1 MANEKLPSKPDLP
14 VKIIQFGGGVFM
26 RGFIDWMI
34 NRMNY
39 QNLFDGS
46 VVLVKLTPGGSFQNY
61 DDQQGQYHHLI
72 RGLSRGDLVETT
84 ELITCIKDWIHPY
97 ENWRGFLDAAA
108 NPDLRFVFS
117 NATEAGIAYSEIDFP
132 QTCPLSF
139 PAKLAAF
146 LYERYR
152 FFKGNF
158 KKGLIIIPCELIEEN
173 GQTLKNIILQHA
185 QDWQLEE
192 DFAAWLE
199 NANIFADTL
208 VDRIVAPPS
217 ETEKPEI
224 LKQLSFEDNLLDGSE
239 PYHLFA
245 IQAPEKIQNELPL
258 EQAGVN
264 VIWTDDVRPYRE
276 RKVKILNG
284 GNTLMTIPAF
294 LKGIDTVKE
303 AIGDPVVFEFLKKGI
318 YREIIPTMDLDNEE
332 LTNYADTILERFQN
346 PYVNHLLYNIS
357 LNSISKFN
365 VRLVPSLIGYHDKT
379 GNIPEAICF
388 SLAALLFFYR
398 SEKGA
403 ADQYIGRRN
412 KETFVVRDEKGVLE
426 ILFQYWQNY
435 DKNDGKNFVET
446 VLADSRLW
454 GQDLNSIPELT
465 KTVCNHLLLIDEIG
479 MEAALKQFVG
489 N

>member
-1 MANEKLPSKPDLP
+1 MVTEKLPSAPDLP
-14 VKIIQFGGGVFM
+14 VRVIQFGGGVFM

-34 NRMNY
+34 NRMNHLKIF
-39 QNLFDGS
+39 NGS
-46 VVLVKLTPGGSFQNY
+46 VLLVKLTPGGSFQNY
-61 DDQQGQYHHLI
+61 EDQKGQYHHLI
-72 RGLSRGDLVETT
+72 RGLSRGNIVEKT
-84 ELITCIKDWIHPY
+84 ELITCIQDWIHPY
-97 ENWRGFLDAAA
+97 DNWRGFLDAAA

-117 NATEAGIAYSEIDFP
+117 NATEAGIAYTQIDFP
-132 QTCPLSF
+132 EACPASF

-152 FFKGNF
+152 CFKGSF
-158 KKGLIIIPCELIEEN
+158 EKGLIIVPCELIEEN
-173 GQTLKNIILQHA
+173 GTALKRIILRHVK
-185 QDWQLEE
+185 DWQLEE

-224 LKQLSFEDNLLDGSE
+224 LKQLPFEDNLLDGSE
-239 PYHLFA
+239 PYHLFV
-245 IQAPEKIQNELPL
+245 IQGPEIIKNELPL

-264 VIWTDDVRPYRE
+264 VIWADDVRPYRE

-284 GNTLMTIPAF
+284 GHTLMTIPAF
-294 LKGIDTVKE
+294 LYGIDTVRE
-303 AIGDPVVFEFLKKGI
+303 AIDNPVVFEFLKKGI
-318 YREIIPTMDLDNEE
+318 YREIIPAMGLDNRE
-332 LTNYADTILERFQN
+332 LKDYADTILERFQN
-346 PYVNHLLYNIS
+346 PYVEHLLYNIS

-365 VRLVPSLIGYHDKT
+365 VRILPSLVGYHNNVGK
-379 GNIPEAICF
+379 IPAAISF
-388 SLAALLFFYR
+388 SLATLLYFYR
-398 SEKGA
+398 TDKDATG
-403 ADQYIGRRN
+403 QYIRRRN
-412 KETFVVRDEKGVLE
+412 KETFVVRDEKDVLE

-435 DKNDGKNFVET
+435 DKNDAVNFIKA

-454 GQDLNSIPELT
+454 GQDLNPIPELT
-465 KTVCNHLLLIDEIG
+465 KTVCDHLLLIDEIG